1 MYENI
6 TVVGIMQ
13 QLCPTA
19 VSVVNILEVVVDKLM
34 KEYNVNGTRI
44 SPSMRIAQA

>member
-6 TVVGIMQ
+6 AVVGIMQ

-19 VSVVNILEVVVDKLM
+19 VSVVNIWDVVVGQSYEK
-34 KEYNVNGTRI
+34 I
-44 SPSMRIAQA
+44 